1 MALGNVGN
9 PVPKVK
15 DNKPGTAARFLEVAM
30 SQVGVIEGPKDNETI
45 YGAFTGANFQ
55 AWC

>member
-15 DNKPGTAARFLEVAM
+15 DNKTGTAARFLEVAM
-30 SQVGVIEGPKDNETI
+30 SQVGVIE
-45 YGAFTGANFQ
+45 
-55 AWC
+55 